1 MRALVREDLKI
12 SFQRLRTRTVR
23 AKQFDEVLNHVPRGQ
38 EQVLRDSDGGAGR
51 MGASFAAESYYWKSD
66 LTNDLV
72 ALLQWSEG
80 RGIAC
85 LSHEALFTLRTR
97 VPGPLNVTWRRR
109 TRPRQIA
116 AVVGRA
122 SAKSGALSRST
133 TAMWQRTKTAI
144 GERGT
149 DPTPATQGDGY
160 ECREGADASPRGVG
174 ASAPTADGSTRG
186 GAAFG
191 YEPEHGAA
199 VPAGLGRRGAA
210 GWVSGGTAVAR
221 HAPSGSRENVLLVGP
236 TGVGKSHLGQALGHR
251 ACRAGYSVLYAPAQ
265 DLFKQLRTA
274 RADGSVDRRLSRFTS
289 VDLLII
295 DDLGLRPL
303 VGDEPLDLYEII
315 RQRHERSS
323 TVLTSNR
330 AVEELAQLFGDPL
343 LARAAMGRLLHRA
356 HVLVIEG
363 DSYRNPPPH
372 RSRNA
377 TRSTTQEEGIQ

>member
-1 MRALVREDLKI
+1 MSPTDDLIPMLKKLRL
-12 SFQRLRTRTVR
+12 SGVLQTLELRTRQAVDDNLSQGEFLYR
-23 AKQFDEVLNHVPRGQ
+23 LLADEVER
-38 EQVLRDSDGGAGR
+38 RDGKQLDQR
-51 MGASFAAESYYWKSD
+51 
-66 LTNDLV
+66 
-72 ALLQWSEG
+72 
-80 RGIAC
+80 I
-85 LSHEALFTLRTR
+85 
-97 VPGPLNVTWRRR
+97 RR
-109 TRPRQIA
+109 
-116 AVVGRA
+116 
-122 SAKSGALSRST
+122 
-133 TAMWQRTKTAI
+133 
-144 GERGT
+144 
-149 DPTPATQGDGY
+149 
-160 ECREGADASPRGVG
+160 
-174 ASAPTADGSTRG
+174 
-186 GAAFG
+186 AAF
-191 YEPEHGAA
+191 EHQKTLEDFDFVFNSS
-199 VPAGLGRRGAA
+199 VPKSKVVDLATCGFVER
-210 GWVSGGTAVAR
+210 
-221 HAPSGSRENVLLVGP
+221 RENVLLVGP

-289 VDLLII
+289 VDLLIV

-343 LARAAMGRLLHRA
+343 LASAAMDRLLHRA

-372 RSRNA
+372 RSRKA